1 MPIQDRLANELQE
14 RVERIQL
21 DHPAQMPIDQHLG
34 GIHDRGRVKE
44 DLKADLAQ
52 VLGVVEKN
60 VGESGQ
66 DRQRPNENKQ
76 QQDRGNQAQQ
86 GQKVHRPP
94 KEAGHDHHYSQS
106 NEEMNRSAQGGP
118 QREDGHGSGKLPDI
132 HLPLVEALAPLQ
144 SDGEDIVPT
153 GEPGQDVR
161 NKVANLG
168 MEEAG
173 KDQTQDS
180 GHGDGMQQRPPQ
192 AQDRAAIA

>member
-76 QQDRGNQAQQ
+76 QQDRGK
-86 GQKVHRPP
+86 G
-94 KEAGHDHHYSQS
+94 
-106 NEEMNRSAQGGP
+106 
-118 QREDGHGSGKLPDI
+118 
-132 HLPLVEALAPLQ
+132 
-144 SDGEDIVPT
+144 T
-153 GEPGQDVR
+153 GAERGLRWGTTPECCQCC
-161 NKVANLG
+161 
-168 MEEAG
+168 
-173 KDQTQDS
+173 
-180 GHGDGMQQRPPQ
+180 
-192 AQDRAAIA
+192 